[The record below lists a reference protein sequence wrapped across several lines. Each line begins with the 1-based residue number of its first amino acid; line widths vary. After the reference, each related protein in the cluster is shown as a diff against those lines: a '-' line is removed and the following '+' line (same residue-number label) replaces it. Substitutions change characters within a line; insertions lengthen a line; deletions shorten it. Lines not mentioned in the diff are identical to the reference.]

1 MALPVRQHNTEP
13 ARRDPMADV
22 QNLASQLGQL
32 FEGWDDL
39 PSLLGGD
46 GAFLPQADVTE
57 TDDAYVVEIE
67 LPGVKKKDID
77 ISLSGRRL
85 LVTGERKEE
94 ERTGILRRRTRRV
107 GRFRYEVLLPGA
119 VDEDGVQASLEDGV
133 LTLRVPKASTERPR
147 RIEVS

>member
-1 MALPVRQHNTEP
+1 MALPVRQQNTEP

>member
-1 MALPVRQHNTEP
+1 MALPVRQQNTEP

-67 LPGVKKKDID
+67 LPGVNKKDID

-119 VDEDGVQASLEDGV
+119 VDEDGVQASLENGV
-133 LTLRVPKASTERPR
+133 LTLRVPKASTERPH
-147 RIEVS
+147 RIEVT

>member
-1 MALPVRQHNTEP
+1 MALPVRQQNTEP
-13 ARRDPMADV
+13 ARWDPMADV
-22 QNLASQLGQL
+22 QSLASQLGQL

-39 PSLLGGD
+39 PSLMGGD

-67 LPGVKKKDID
+67 LPGVNKEDID

-147 RIEVS
+147 RIEVQ

>member
-1 MALPVRQHNTEP
+1 MALPVRQQNTEP
-13 ARRDPMADV
+13 ARWDPMADV
-22 QNLASQLGQL
+22 QSLASQLGQL

-67 LPGVKKKDID
+67 LPGVNKEDID
-77 ISLSGRRL
+77 IALSGRRL

-147 RIEVS
+147 RIEVQ

>member
-1 MALPVRQHNTEP
+1 MALPVRQQNTDP
-13 ARRDPMADV
+13 VRWDPMADV
-22 QNLASQLGQL
+22 QNLASQLGRL

-39 PSLLGGD
+39 PSLVGD

-67 LPGVKKKDID
+67 LPGVKKKDIE

-85 LVTGERKEE
+85 LVTGERVEK

-107 GRFRYEVLLPGA
+107 GRFRYEVVLPGA
-119 VDEDGVQASLEDGV
+119 VDEDGVEASLEDGV
-133 LTLRVPKASTERPR
+133 LTLLVPKASTERPR
-147 RIEVS
+147 RIEVN

>member
-1 MALPVRQHNTEP
+1 MALPVRQQNT
-13 ARRDPMADV
+13 DPVRWDPTADV
-22 QNLASQLGQL
+22 QNLASQLGRL

-39 PSLLGGD
+39 PSLVGD

-67 LPGVKKKDID
+67 LPGVKKKDIE

-85 LVTGERKEE
+85 LVTGERVEK

-107 GRFRYEVLLPGA
+107 GRFRYEVVLPGA
-119 VDEDGVQASLEDGV
+119 VDEDGVEASLEDGV
-133 LTLRVPKASTERPR
+133 LTLLVPKASTERSR
-147 RIEVS
+147 RIEVN

>member
-1 MALPVRQHNTEP
+1 MALPLRQQNTEP

-46 GAFLPQADVTE
+46 GAFVPQADVME

-119 VDEDGVQASLEDGV
+119 VDEDGVQASLENGV
-133 LTLRVPKASTERPR
+133 LTLRVPKASTDRPR